1 MEDLRLVE
9 IKERHSM
16 SGKGI
21 IGVIG
26 MVVGS
31 VALLAVGYYVVTKFF
46 NKVDTSGFTADQNTT
61 FGEIQTQADDAIEL
75 SGFAVWV
82 AVAAFILAIV
92 LGAFASMGA

>member
-16 SGKGI
+16 GGKGI

-46 NKVDTSGFTADQNTT
+46 NKIDTDNFTTEQTAT
-61 FGEIQTQADDAIEL
+61 FTEIQTTADDSIEL
-75 SGFAVWV
+75 SAFAIWV
-82 AVAAFILAIV
+82 AVAAFILTIV
-92 LGAFASMGA
+92 LGAFAALGN